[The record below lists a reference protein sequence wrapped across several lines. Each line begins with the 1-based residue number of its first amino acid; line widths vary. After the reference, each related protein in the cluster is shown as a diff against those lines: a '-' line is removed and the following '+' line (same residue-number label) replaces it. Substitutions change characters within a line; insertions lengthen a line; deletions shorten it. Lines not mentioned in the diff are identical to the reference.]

1 MDGYFDKSSPKTLG
15 FLENLKFVFLSTPA
29 TQGRRIHR
37 NKMITAPKKDK
48 NSLSVK
54 DALVI
59 SVSRPSNKKS
69 TNLGLQAIA
78 VLGEFVELL
87 CGSPQEG
94 YMVAFTLFRYSSS
107 SRKAAS
113 QQTLMQ
119 SSSQAHVHPKIFISY
134 RICILNSDW
143 IIDQGVFLMEI
154 RDEQVTY

>member
-29 TQGRRIHR
+29 TQGRRSHR
-37 NKMITAPKKDK
+37 NKMITTPKKDK

-94 YMVAFTLFRYSSS
+94 YMVAFTLFRYSAIPPLPG
-107 SRKAAS
+107 KLPHNKHLCS
-113 QQTLMQ
+113 Q
-119 SSSQAHVHPKIFISY
+119 VPKHMYTPRSLYLTGFIFLI
-134 RICILNSDW
+134 
-143 IIDQGVFLMEI
+143 
-154 RDEQVTY
+154 VTGS